1 MVFVFLIALFALFGL
16 GMPVAF
22 AIGLASLAIF
32 ILKGFP
38 LVAVAQRMIGGLDN
52 FPILAVPFFLLA
64 GSLMNTGG
72 VTRRLVEV
80 ASAMVGHIRGGL
92 AHVVI
97 VANMIMAGMSGS
109 AVADASGTGT
119 ILIPAM
125 TRSGY
130 PRDFAAAVVGA
141 AATIGP
147 IIPPS
152 IPLVLYASIS
162 EVSTGRL
169 FLGGVVPG
177 VFMGLYLMVAAY
189 LISRRRGFGRQAG
202 FSWPRLGRAVA
213 GGLLPLFTPVIIL
226 GGILFGF
233 FTPTEAAV
241 IAVAYALGLG
251 LLYRELTLRKL
262 WQTLV
267 EVASTTAAVGLIL
280 AASSLSGWVAAMEK
294 LPQTLAGFFLSV
306 TDSPIWL
313 LVILN
318 LFLLLL
324 GCLMDSPPI
333 IFILT
338 PILAP
343 LIVQYGID
351 PVHFGV
357 VMVLNLMIGLIT
369 PPVGMVMYVTSGI
382 AGIRMDE
389 FVREVWPFLV
399 ALVLVLTTI
408 TFVPALVTFLP
419 NSLMTTR

>member
-22 AIGLASLAIF
+22 AIGLASFTIF
-32 ILKGFP
+32 LLKGFP

-64 GSLMNTGG
+64 GALMNTGG
-72 VTRRLVEV
+72 VTRRLVEL
-80 ASAMVGHIRGGL
+80 AGAMVGHIQGGL

-152 IPLVLYASIS
+152 IPMVLYASIS

-169 FLGGVVPG
+169 FLGGVIPG
-177 VFMGLYLMVAAY
+177 AIMGLYLMVAAY
-189 LISRRRGFGRQAG
+189 LISRRRGYGRQG
-202 FSWPRLGRAVA
+202 TFSLVRLGRALRD
-213 GGLLPLFTPVIIL
+213 GILPLFTPVIIL

-251 LLYRELTLRKL
+251 LLYRELTLGKL
-262 WQTLV
+262 WQVLV

-294 LPQTLAGFFLSV
+294 LPQVLAGFFLSV
-306 TDSPIWL
+306 TTSPIWL

-343 LIVQYGID
+343 LILQYGID

-369 PPVGMVMYVTSGI
+369 PPVGMVMYVTSSI

-389 FVREVWPFLV
+389 FVREVWPFFV
-399 ALVLVLTTI
+399 ALILVLATI

-419 NSLMTTR
+419 DSLMATR

>member
-1 MVFVFLIALFALFGL
+1 MVFVFLVALFALFGL

-22 AIGLASLAIF
+22 AIGVASLSIF
-32 ILKGFP
+32 VLKGFP
-38 LVAVAQRMIGGLDN
+38 LVSVAQRMIVGLDN

-72 VTRRLVEV
+72 VTRRLIEL
-80 ASAMVGHIRGGL
+80 ASALVGHIRGGL

-125 TRSGY
+125 ARSGY
-130 PRDFAAAVVGA
+130 PRDFAAAIVGA

-169 FLGGVVPG
+169 FLGGVIPG
-177 VFMGLYLMVAAY
+177 TIMGAYLMVAAY
-189 LISRRRGFGRQAG
+189 LISRRRGYGRQAT
-202 FSWPRLGRAVA
+202 FSMSRLGRALRD
-213 GGLLPLFTPVIIL
+213 GLLPLFTPVIIL
-226 GGILFGF
+226 GGIFLGF

-262 WQTLV
+262 WQVFV

-294 LPQTLAGFFLSV
+294 LPQALAGFFLSV
-306 TDSPIWL
+306 TTSPTWL

-343 LIVQYGID
+343 LVAQYGID
-351 PVHFGV
+351 PIHFGV

-382 AGIRMDE
+382 AGIRMDQ
-389 FVREVWPFLV
+389 FAREVWPFLV
-399 ALVLVLTTI
+399 ALVLVLATI
-408 TFVPALVTFLP
+408 TFVPPLVTFLP
-419 NSLMTTR
+419 DFLMAPR

>member
-1 MVFVFLIALFALFGL
+1 MVVVFLVALFTLFGL
-16 GMPVAF
+16 GTPVAF
-22 AIGLASLAIF
+22 GIGLASLAIF
-32 ILKGFP
+32 LLKGLP

-52 FPILAVPFFLLA
+52 FPILAVPFSLLA
-64 GSLMNTGG
+64 GALMNTGG
-72 VTRRLVEV
+72 VTRRLIEL

-130 PRDFAAAVVGA
+130 PRPFAAAVVGA

-152 IPLVLYASIS
+152 IPMVLYASIS

-177 VFMGLYLMVAAY
+177 TIMGLYLMAAAY
-189 LISRRRGFGRQAG
+189 LISRRRGYGSQAG
-202 FSWPRLGRAVA
+202 FSLLRLGRAVRD
-213 GGLLPLFTPVIIL
+213 GLLPLFTPVIIL
-226 GGILFGF
+226 GGIFLGF

-241 IAVAYALGLG
+241 IAVAYALCLG
-251 LLYRELTLRKL
+251 ILYRELTLRKL
-262 WQTLV
+262 WHVLV

-280 AASSLSGWVAAMEK
+280 ATSSLSGWVAAMEQ
-294 LPQTLAGFFLSV
+294 LPQALASFFLSI
-306 TDSPIWL
+306 TTSPTWL
-313 LVILN
+313 LAILN
-318 LFLLLL
+318 VFLLLL
-324 GCLMDSPPI
+324 GCIMDSPPI

-343 LIVQYGID
+343 LVAQYGID
-351 PVHFGV
+351 PIHFGV

-389 FVREVWPFLV
+389 FVREVWPFFV
-399 ALVLVLTTI
+399 ALVLVLATI
-408 TFVPALVTFLP
+408 TAVPALVTFLP
-419 NSLMTTR
+419 NHLMAPR

>member
-1 MVFVFLIALFALFGL
+1 MVVVFLVALFVLFGL

-22 AIGLASLAIF
+22 AIGLASLSIF
-32 ILKGFP
+32 LLKGFP

-64 GSLMNTGG
+64 GSLMNNGG
-72 VTRRLVEV
+72 VTRRLIEL
-80 ASAMVGHIRGGL
+80 AGAMVGHIRGGL

-152 IPLVLYASIS
+152 IPMVLYASIS

-169 FLGGVVPG
+169 FLGGVIPG
-177 VFMGLYLMVAAY
+177 TIMGLYLMVAAY
-189 LISRRRGFGRQAG
+189 LISRRRGYGRQAT
-202 FSWPRLGRAVA
+202 FSLPRLGRALRD
-213 GGLLPLFTPVIIL
+213 GLLPLFTPVIIL

-251 LLYRELTLRKL
+251 ILYGELTLGKL
-262 WQTLV
+262 WQVLV

-294 LPQTLAGFFLSV
+294 LPQALAAFFLSI
-306 TDSPIWL
+306 TTSPIWL

-318 LFLLLL
+318 VFLLIL

-333 IFILT
+333 IFIMT

-343 LIVQYGID
+343 LILQYGID
-351 PVHFGV
+351 PIHFGV

-399 ALVLVLTTI
+399 ALILVLATI
-408 TFVPALVTFLP
+408 TFVPSLVTFLP
-419 NSLMTTR
+419 DLLMATR

>member
-313 LVILN
+313 LVVLN

-399 ALVLVLTTI
+399 ALVLVLATI